1 MLESAIE
8 IFLDGLCLSMH
19 PKTKGTYKLL
29 IVIIELYETYKLKD
43 EFFNNAIVKLCASI
57 ISDIIN
63 EDLDLENEADYS
75 LALIK
80 LEEQVKK
87 NAPEYEKKIKTIF
100 ETRENITNRRITAIQ
115 KRLRSW
121 IIHFRATKTIGTM
134 YINSNKCTQT
144 SNGLQQ
150 DIYLNNILES
160 ARDIITTYETP
171 EINDDEMIEMI
182 DLSDKESVRKAFNAN
197 KHKVKGTI
205 VKTGLQ
211 GMNKMFGKRGGL
223 LLGEFILFAGLS
235 HHYKS
240 GMLMDMTR
248 WIATLNSPGK
258 CNGKIPTIVFISLEN
273 EIHENMMQWYK
284 DAYKNFYHKSCDGLD
299 DEEIIT
305 AITEIFS
312 KKGFRVLVF
321 RKLGETFGYE
331 EWAKL
336 HIKLQN
342 SGYHIVAT
350 VLDYVSKMKLEE
362 GGVND
367 AKKRE
372 NLTGKIANF
381 CNHNGIL
388 GISAI
393 QLSGQAEELAGSGR
407 NNVVKRYGAVH
418 LADAKGL
425 KKEADVL
432 VFLHIETNTLTKM
445 KYLTMMLNKH
455 RYVSDTPD
463 KDKYTAY
470 QFIDKYGIL
479 DDIHGKDNS
488 VVDIYADPSENNKT
502 VETVDIF

>member
-1 MLESAIE
+1 MIESAIE
-8 IFLDGLCLSMH
+8 IFLDSLCLSMH

-29 IVIIELYETYKLKD
+29 MVIIELYETYKLKD
-43 EFFNNAIVKLCASI
+43 DFFNDPIVKLCASI
-57 ISDIIN
+57 ISDIVN
-63 EDLDLENEADYS
+63 EDLDLENIADYS
-75 LALIK
+75 LILIK
-80 LEEQVKK
+80 LEEHVKNK
-87 NAPEYEKKIKTIF
+87 APEYEKKIKTIF
-100 ETRENITNRRITAIQ
+100 ETREKITSRRISAIQ
-115 KRLRSW
+115 KRLRAW
-121 IIHFRATKTIGTM
+121 IIHFRATKQIGTM
-134 YINSNKCTQT
+134 YANSNKCTQT
-144 SNGLQQ
+144 SNELQQ
-150 DIYLNNILES
+150 EIYLNNILES

-171 EINDDEMIEMI
+171 DINDEEMIEMI

-197 KHKVKGTI
+197 KHKVKGSI

-211 GMNKMFGKRGGL
+211 GVNKMFGKRRGL

-248 WIATLNSPGK
+248 WIATLNTPGK

-273 EIHENMMQWYK
+273 EIHENMMQWYR
-284 DAYKNFYHKSCDGLD
+284 DAYKNFYHESCEGLTD
-299 DEEIIT
+299 DEIIT

-312 KKGFRVLVF
+312 KNGFRVLVF
-321 RKLGETFGYE
+321 RKLGETFGYD

-350 VLDYVSKMKLEE
+350 VLDYISKMKLEE

-372 NLTGKIANF
+372 NLASKISNF

-388 GISAI
+388 GVSAI
-393 QLSGQAEELAGSGR
+393 QLSGAAEELAGSGK
-407 NNVVKRYGAVH
+407 NNIVKRYGAVH

-425 KKEADVL
+425 KKETDLL
-432 VFLHIETNTLTKM
+432 VFLHIETNALTKV

-455 RYVSDTPD
+455 RYVNDTPD

-470 QFIDKYGIL
+470 PFIDNYGIL
-479 DDIHGKDNS
+479 DDVNGKDNS
-488 VVDIYADPSENNKT
+488 VADIYTDTTETTKV
-502 VETVDIF
+502 VEIVDVF